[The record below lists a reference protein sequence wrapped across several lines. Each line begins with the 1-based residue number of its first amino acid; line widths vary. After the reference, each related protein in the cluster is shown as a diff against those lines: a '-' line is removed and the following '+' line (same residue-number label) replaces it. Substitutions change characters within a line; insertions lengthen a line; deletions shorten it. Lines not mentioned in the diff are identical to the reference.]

1 MRAWII
7 SDLHTSRLDLLH
19 PRSLIVPQADI
30 CVCAGDVA
38 ENIERAIDF
47 LHAEIAPHMTVV
59 ATLGNHDFYGSS
71 IDRALEYARKWT
83 AGTDVHV
90 LENEAFERNDLR
102 IIGATLWTDYEISA
116 HAAGHLP
123 IDARREVALRE
134 CSRVM
139 RDFYEIRRSDERKE
153 GEGGFVTATELIAR
167 HNASRTY
174 IENELAEPFKGTS
187 IVLTH
192 HAPSARSLDPR
203 FEGQV
208 SNAAFS
214 SDLTEIIRTSRP
226 NMWVHGHIHRFSDYG
241 ERDTRVLC
249 NPRGYHREVDT
260 SGFRPGFVIETTVQ
274 GSEDANV

>member
-1 MRAWII
+1 MRVWII
-7 SDLHTSRLDLLH
+7 SDLHTSRLELLH
-19 PRSLIVPQADI
+19 PRPLVVPQADI
-30 CVCAGDVA
+30 CICAGDVA
-38 ENIERAIDF
+38 DNIERTVDF
-47 LHAEIAPHMTVV
+47 LHAEIAPHMKVV

-71 IDRALEYARKWT
+71 IDRALEYAKKWT
-83 AGTDVHV
+83 AGTNVHV
-90 LENEAFERNDLR
+90 LENESFERNDLR

-123 IDARREVALRE
+123 IDARREVAVRE

-139 RDFYEIRRSDERKE
+139 RDFFEIHRSDERKD
-153 GEGGFVTATELIAR
+153 GEGGFVTAKELISR
-167 HNASRTY
+167 HHTSRAY
-174 IENELAEPFKGTS
+174 IESELAKPFKGSS

-203 FEGQV
+203 FDGQI

-214 SDLTEIIRTSRP
+214 SDLTDVIWTGRP
-226 NMWVHGHIHRFSDYG
+226 HIWIHGHIHRFSDYG

-249 NPRGYHREVDT
+249 NPRGYHREAGT

-274 GSEDANV
+274 DSEDDNG